1 MKRWQ
6 IALSIVVGILA
17 VAFGTGFVLCTY
29 VF

>member
-1 MKRWQ
+1 MKGWQ
-6 IALSIVVGILA
+6 IVLSIVVGVLV